1 VVLHSIT
8 DSIRIPKW
16 SPVCGVTPRVVLLV
30 FDRSA
35 EELGVYPIYLHDAPS
50 SDSNFDDARI
60 GPLVRVLRYGVCFA
74 MKSIKLESG
83 LQLNYPT
90 IPHALSHIWN
100 SYLQTKFTT
109 RVYLL
114 QTPQEGPIPPEDSGS
129 PISPR
134 TSCARVWMY
143 VCVRVQRGG
152 EGGGQEGLAT
162 GKEAPPPP
170 PPFLPHP
177 LPPSRSRSLSPES
190 GVWIVNKPPL
200 PHGGRKQRGK
210 RRGSYA
216 ALSKG

>member
-1 VVLHSIT
+1 VVLHSISTPNWYCTVSDSISKYYLILSVILIILYQDPEVVLHSIT

-16 SPVCGVTPRVVLLV
+16 SPVCGVTPRVALLV

-152 EGGGQEGLAT
+152 EGGGQEGLAP
-162 GKEAPPPP
+162 GKAA
-170 PPFLPHP
+170 
-177 LPPSRSRSLSPES
+177 
-190 GVWIVNKPPL
+190 
-200 PHGGRKQRGK
+200 GGKLR
-210 RRGSYA
+210 A
-216 ALSKG
+216 